1 MPRDI
6 KTRIVLEGEQQ
17 YRAAMRDAASANKTL
32 ASEMKLAKAQFD
44 ATGDSQQYAAD
55 QARILKE
62 QIQNQKRAVEAA
74 EKAIRDLTELGVDKN
89 ADQVQK
95 WRTKLNNAKT
105 SLVNM
110 ESQLNKVGTELGE
123 EQTELGNTETA
134 AQNFGDKM
142 DQVSKAVTMQ
152 AAIEAI
158 DRVTAQIEN
167 VIKTAAKAA
176 KYFWEMGVDAGAW
189 ADNIATAANEAG
201 VDPATYQSWMYAS
214 RFIDTSV
221 DDIIKNWRDIDNKL
235 GQSGDA
241 FYEYAGGLAEMG
253 IAVQDA
259 SGNMRQGSDIFWD
272 TIDYLHGISDESTR
286 TAKAIE
292 LFGNDWR
299 KLNPLITAGSDAY
312 KAMAEEGMSVAVVS
326 NENVEAL
333 GAVDDAVQDMSA
345 RFDKL
350 KYDTLAE
357 LAPTFEKTAK
367 ALSTAITAMDEFVQS
382 EEGQAA
388 LAGLNEALSGLIS
401 SFLGEDGGKGTFE
414 SIVNG
419 AKDAVTGFT
428 SAMDWISQ
436 NGETITGIIAGM
448 GGAWA
453 TLKVTKEVLT
463 FLQLLQST
471 PLSKLN
477 AMFSPKTASAA
488 PQGAATPPTVTP
500 TPGKTVPAVT
510 PESAGLPA
518 LLGSGAALVGA
529 EAFFLESSKRIV
541 QDNKE
546 MKDAV
551 IAANEEVAAAAA
563 NTHAQVEDNM
573 GKETADLRDQLVKSA
588 TEALRLVEDRS
599 SQAAPGIGMYAP
611 TVGVNRSAL
620 MNTAE
625 ELQKSADQLEG
636 LLSESTMNRLK
647 DANIRGGFMGIGSMG
662 DQQLW
667 DLVNDVSQ
675 ELANQ
680 TGEAEKA
687 AEKITFTFAEAPK
700 ELAQEAA
707 AVAETARAMTEAAE
721 QMGLTYSQMEA
732 AQKYWDNI
740 RTNGLTGN
748 SAFLAGGEFHSAF
761 IGEEAKFAT
770 LTTRIRDFISAAGSD
785 WTQIEDLPEEWFTVG
800 SDAVNQ
806 LSSAMEEASPAASEA
821 AAATADAAAG
831 AVEGLQGD
839 MEVYGENAAVGLAN
853 GIDRRA
859 GEAVSAA
866 RFMAG
871 AVANIVRTTLMI
883 RSPSRVM
890 EGLGEYTGQGF
901 ALGIESS
908 AADVDRAVGKM
919 LSATTR
925 RPALTFAGAAVS
937 VSPRPM
943 GGSSAAAADADAQ
956 GTVHVTLML
965 DGEAV
970 GEVMAPIVNQKIG
983 AKIQATR
990 R

>member
-123 EQTELGNTETA
+123 EQTEFGNTETA

-259 SGNMRQGSDIFWD
+259 SGNMRQGSDIFWEA
-272 TIDYLHGISDESTR
+272 IDYLHGISDESTR

-350 KYDTLAE
+350 KYDSLAA
-357 LAPTFEKTAK
+357 LAPTFESVAK
-367 ALSTAITAMDEFVQS
+367 SLSLAIDALNEFVQS

-428 SAMDWISQ
+428 SAMDWISK

-488 PQGAATPPTVTP
+488 PQGAATPPTGTAP
-500 TPGKTVPAVT
+500 TAGTGGPSFLSKLGGKV
-510 PESAGLPA
+510 
-518 LLGSGAALVGA
+518 GAALTSTAGKLLGGIGIGA
-529 EAFFLESSKRIV
+529 AIVLTPAHTADDEQDTLYHDDGSLTEAGREFE
-541 QDNKE
+541 
-546 MKDAV
+546 
-551 IAANEEVAAAAA
+551 ANGTFADSVNAAAAA
-563 NTHAQVEDNM
+563 
-573 GKETADLRDQLVKSA
+573 
-588 TEALRLVEDRS
+588 
-599 SQAAPGIGMYAP
+599 
-611 TVGVNRSAL
+611 
-620 MNTAE
+620 
-625 ELQKSADQLEG
+625 
-636 LLSESTMNRLK
+636 
-647 DANIRGGFMGIGSMG
+647 
-662 DQQLW
+662 
-667 DLVNDVSQ
+667 
-675 ELANQ
+675 
-680 TGEAEKA
+680 
-687 AEKITFTFAEAPK
+687 
-700 ELAQEAA
+700 
-707 AVAETARAMTEAAE
+707 ARAMTEAAE
-721 QMGLTYSQMEA
+721 QMGMTEKEYSQMEA

-761 IGEEAKFAT
+761 IGEEAKFAS

-859 GEAVSAA
+859 DEAVSAA

>member
-1 MPRDI
+1 MPHDI
-6 KTRIVLEGEQQ
+6 KSRIVLEGEQE

-123 EQTELGNTETA
+123 EQTEFGNTETA

-189 ADNIATAANEAG
+189 ADNIAAAANYAG

-235 GQSGDA
+235 NQSGDA

-253 IAVQDA
+253 IAVKDA
-259 SGNMRQGSDIFWD
+259 SGNMRQGSDIFWEV
-272 TIDYLHGISDESTR
+272 IDYLHGISDESTR

-299 KLNPLITAGSDAY
+299 KLNPLITAGSEAY

-326 NENVEAL
+326 NESVEAL
-333 GAVDDAVQDMSA
+333 GGMDDKMQKLSA
-345 RFDKL
+345 QFDKF
-350 KYDTLAE
+350 KYDSLAA
-357 LAPTFEKTAK
+357 LAPTFSSVADS
-367 ALSTAITAMDEFVQS
+367 LSLAIDAMNEFVQS

-388 LAGLNEALSGLIS
+388 LAGLNEALSGLIT

-428 SAMDWISQ
+428 GAMDWISQ
-436 NGETITGIIAGM
+436 NGATVTGIIAGM

-453 TLKVTKEVLT
+453 TLKVTGSVLT
-463 FLQLLQST
+463 FLQLLQGVD
-471 PLSKLN
+471 LDKLKTI
-477 AMFSPKTASAA
+477 FSPKSASAA
-488 PQGAATPPTVTP
+488 PQGAATPPTVKP

-563 NTHAQVEDNM
+563 NTHAQVENNM
-573 GKETADLRDQLVKSA
+573 GKETADLRDQLVESA

-620 MNTAE
+620 MNAAE

-667 DLVNDVSQ
+667 DLVNDVTQ

-680 TGEAEKA
+680 TGEAEKD
-687 AEKITFTFAEAPK
+687 AEKMAFTFADA
-700 ELAQEAA
+700 AAEAA
-707 AVAETARAMTEAAE
+707 SAMTEAAE
-721 QMGLTYSQMEA
+721 QMGMTEKEYSQMEA

-740 RTNGLTGN
+740 RTNGLVGN
-748 SAFLAGGEFHSAF
+748 SAVIAGGEFHSAF

-859 GEAVSAA
+859 DEAVSAA

-871 AVANIVRTTLMI
+871 AVADIVRTTLMI

-908 AADVDRAVGKM
+908 ATDVDRAVGKM

-925 RPALTFAGAAVS
+925 RPALSYAGAAVS
-937 VSPRPM
+937 VSPRSM